1 VLQILLAG
9 GDLGRL
15 RGHVLHAP
23 PLMPSEVN
31 STLRELVWRG
41 EAPDVASNTALGT
54 LATLPIE
61 HAAAGSRSIEATVA
75 AAQLG
80 WAKTCEAEYIALA
93 RRLECPLLT
102 RDARL
107 QRGVAGL
114 I

>member
-1 VLQILLAG
+1 MPCLCQRDLRARRAEVDPSAG

-15 RGHVLHAP
+15 RGHLLHAP
-23 PLMPSEVN
+23 ALMPSEVT

-61 HAAAGSRSIEATVA
+61 HAAAGSRAIEATAA

-80 WAKTCEAEYIALA
+80 
-93 RRLECPLLT
+93 
-102 RDARL
+102 
-107 QRGVAGL
+107 
-114 I
+114 